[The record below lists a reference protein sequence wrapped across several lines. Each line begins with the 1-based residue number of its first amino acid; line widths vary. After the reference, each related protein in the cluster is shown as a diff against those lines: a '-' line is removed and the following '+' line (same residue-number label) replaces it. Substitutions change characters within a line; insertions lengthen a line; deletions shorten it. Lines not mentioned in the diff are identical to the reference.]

1 MLGTKLDF
9 YTAYHPQKDGLAERM
24 IQTMED
30 ILKKFCAYG
39 MEYKDHEVYTHE
51 WVTLLPEVKLAY
63 KASQNSTTGKT
74 PALVQK
80 GWNPLM
86 HVDQLKKSLLT
97 IHPTAKDFHEI
108 WKRLLKQ
115 LQNA

>member
-9 YTAYHPQKDGLAERM
+9 YTAYHPRKDGLAERM
-24 IQTMED
+24 IKTMED
-30 ILKKFCAYG
+30 ILKQFCAYG
-39 MEYKDHEVYTHE
+39 MEYKDHEVHTHDCI
-51 WVTLLPEVKLAY
+51 TPLPAVKLAY
-63 KASQNSTTGKT
+63 KTSQHSTTGKS

-86 HVDQLKKSLLT
+86 HVDQLKKNLLT
-97 IHPTAKDFHEI
+97 IHPTAKYFHEM

-115 LQNA
+115 PQNA